1 MLGSIPFSLPLQFAS
16 GLADGSIIRIGTLL
30 KDTGTGRILA
40 HVQESGLAQKLFMG
54 SGLSGGIPP
63 FTPVGAAL
71 KGVEVASSLAANAQL
86 YQLKGMIENLQLLQ
100 YANIGIS
107 AAGLGVSVIGFVL
120 INKKLKGLESDITQL
135 SAKMDRHFQELG
147 ERHLRQHFSK
157 LYTLFER
164 AEQAALLPNPAREW
178 LTIEGQLAEESGF
191 LQGEIGYHLTQD
203 NFNQEWFNKMT
214 TALTLSNSARIQC
227 LFRAN
232 EMPAA
237 HHASSVI
244 AQHYIELFDPISE
257 TQLAHK
263 MTAHATEAQADE
275 LQAFRRNQQQAGQL
289 LAGLQEMT
297 DCAETKPMLIDNL
310 ISKHIT
316 GPEFLQTLEAET
328 EQPILLF
335 EHSA

>member
-54 SGLSGGIPP
+54 SAGIPP

-71 KGVEVASSLAANAQL
+71 KGIEVASSLAANAQL
-86 YQLKGMIENLQLLQ
+86 YQLKGMVENLQLLQ

-120 INKKLKGLESDITQL
+120 INKKLKSLELDISQI
-135 SAKMDRHFQELG
+135 SPKMDRHFQDLY
-147 ERHLRQHFSK
+147 ERHLRQHFSM

-164 AEQAALLPNPAREW
+164 AEQAAFLPNAAREW
-178 LTIEGQLAEESGF
+178 LYIEGQLAEESGF
-191 LQGEIGYHLTQD
+191 LRGEIGYHLAQES
-203 NFNQEWFNKMT
+203 FNQQWFNNMT
-214 TALTLSNSARIQC
+214 TALALSNSARIQC
-227 LFRAN
+227 LLRAD

-244 AQHYIELFDPISE
+244 AQQYIDLFDPISE

-263 MTAHATEAQADE
+263 MTAHTADVHADE
-275 LQAFRRNQQQAGQL
+275 LQTFRNNEQLAGQL
-289 LAGLQEMT
+289 VSGLQNMT
-297 DCAETKPMLIDNL
+297 DCAETKPPLLESL
-310 ISKHIT
+310 ISQEIS
-316 GPEFLQTLEAET
+316 GPHYLQALNDET
-328 EQPILLF
+328 EHPIVLLD
-335 EHSA
+335 HYA

>member
-40 HVQESGLAQKLFMG
+40 HVQETGLAQKLFMG
-54 SGLSGGIPP
+54 SGLVGGIPP
-63 FTPVGAAL
+63 FTPLTAAL
-71 KGVEVASSLAANAQL
+71 KVVEVGSSVAANVQIH
-86 YQLKGMIENLQLLQ
+86 QLKGMIESLQLLQ

-107 AAGLGVSVIGFVL
+107 AAGLGVSVIGFIL
-120 INKKLKGLESDITQL
+120 INKKLKGLESDIIQL
-135 SAKMDRHFQELG
+135 SAKMDRHFQELS
-147 ERHLRQHFSK
+147 ERYLRQHFSK

-164 AEQAALLPNPAREW
+164 AEQVTFFPNPAREW
-178 LTIEGQLAEESGF
+178 LYIEGQLAKESGF
-191 LQGEIGYHLTQD
+191 LQGEIGYHLTLGS
-203 NFNQEWFNKMT
+203 FNQEWFNKMT

-227 LFRAN
+227 LIRAN

-263 MTAHATEAQADE
+263 LTVHATDGYADE
-275 LQAFRRNQQQAGQL
+275 LQTFRRNQQQAGIL
-289 LAGLQEMT
+289 IAALQEMT
-297 DCAETKPMLIDNL
+297 DCAETKALLIENL
-310 ISKHIT
+310 ISNEIT
-316 GPEFLQTLEAET
+316 GPEFLKALDAET
-328 EQPILLF
+328 EQPILLL
-335 EHSA
+335 EHKT

>member
-1 MLGSIPFSLPLQFAS
+1 MLGSIPFSLPAQFAG

-30 KDTGTGRILA
+30 KDSGTGRILA
-40 HVQESGLAQKLFMG
+40 HVQESGLAQQLMT
-54 SGLSGGIPP
+54 SGVSGGGVPP
-63 FTPVGAAL
+63 FTPFGAAL
-71 KGVEVASSLAANAQL
+71 KGLEIGSSLAANAQI
-86 YQLKGMIENLQLLQ
+86 YQLTDMIETLQLLQ
-100 YANIGIS
+100 YANMGIS

-147 ERHLRQHFSK
+147 ERYLRQHFSK

-164 AEQAALLPNPAREW
+164 AEQVAFLPNPAREW
-178 LTIEGQLAEESGF
+178 LYIEGQLAEESGF

-227 LFRAN
+227 LIRAN

-244 AQHYIELFDPISE
+244 SQHYIELFDPISE

-263 MTAHATEAQADE
+263 MTAHATHAHIDE
-275 LQAFRRNQQQAGQL
+275 LQAFRSNQQQARQL
-289 LAGLQEMT
+289 VAGLQEMT
-297 DCAETKPMLIDNL
+297 DCAETKVMLIEHL
-310 ISKHIT
+310 ISKEIT
-316 GPEFLQTLEAET
+316 GPDYLDALNAEN
-328 EQPILLF
+328 EHPILLLD
-335 EHSA
+335 HQA